1 MKLELSEEQ
10 QMLKQTIKRF
20 LENEIRPYA
29 EEYTDQLIPKE
40 LAHELLKKLIPF
52 GFIVGPFPEEAG
64 GMNLDTISQGIL
76 YEELFRVFP
85 GLGGIAFIT
94 QDTALSLY
102 EDGNEEQINR
112 FIPKLLSGDYIG
124 CVAVTEPDVGSNPS
138 DVKTRAIL
146 EDGRYRMNGQ
156 KIWISNGSISDLAIV
171 LARTEK
177 EAGKKS
183 VSRFIVERSVSE
195 YSTKDIKKL
204 GLNAWPTSELFF
216 DDISVPE
223 ENLLGETGEGL
234 KSTLKAFERA
244 RCFVALYSIG
254 ISQASVDAT
263 IQYVKDRQ
271 QWGKPIGQHQ
281 MVQDM
286 LAEMLTEL
294 DAARLL
300 AYRGLYLIGKG
311 VRCDTQTSMAKYY
324 ATEAGV
330 KITSNAIQI
339 HGGYG
344 LSKEF
349 PVERYFR
356 DARMLTIPD
365 GTSQI
370 QKLII
375 ARNSIGLAAFK

>member
-1 MKLELSEEQ
+1 L
-10 QMLKQTIKRF
+10 
-20 LENEIRPYA
+20 
-29 EEYTDQLIPKE
+29 
-40 LAHELLKKLIPF
+40 
-52 GFIVGPFPEEAG
+52 EAG
-64 GMNLDTISQGIL
+64 T
-76 YEELFRVFP
+76 
-85 GLGGIAFIT
+85 
-94 QDTALSLY
+94 
-102 EDGNEEQINR
+102 
-112 FIPKLLSGDYIG
+112 
-124 CVAVTEPDVGSNPS
+124 
-138 DVKTRAIL
+138 
-146 EDGRYRMNGQ
+146 YRMNGQ
-156 KIWISNGSISDLAIV
+156 KIWISNGSISDLAII

-183 VSRFIVERSVSE
+183 VSRLIVERSVSP
-195 YSTKDIKKL
+195 YSTRDIKKL
-204 GLNAWPTSELFF
+204 GLNSWPTSELFL
-216 DDISVPE
+216 DDISVPQ
-223 ENLLGETGEGL
+223 ENLLGELGEGL
-234 KSTLKAFERA
+234 KSTLKVFERA
-244 RCFVALYSIG
+244 RCFVALFSTG

-263 IQYVKDRQ
+263 IRYVKERE

-281 MVQDM
+281 LIQDK

-330 KITSNAIQI
+330 KITSHAIQI

-365 GTSQI
+365 GTSEI

-375 ARNSIGLAAFK
+375 ARNTIGIPAFK

>member
-1 MKLELSEEQ
+1 MNFEFNEEQ
-10 QMLKQTIKRF
+10 QLLKQSIKKF
-20 LENEIRPYA
+20 LENEIKPYA
-29 EEYTDQLIPKE
+29 EEYADQPIPKQ
-40 LAHELLKKLIPF
+40 LAHELIKKLIPF
-52 GFIVGPFPEEAG
+52 GYVAGPFPQEFG
-64 GMNLDTISQGIL
+64 GMDLDIISQGIL
-76 YEELFRVFP
+76 LEELFRVFP

-94 QDTALSLY
+94 QDTALALFEGGSN
-102 EDGNEEQINR
+102 DQIQR
-112 FIPKLLSGDYIG
+112 FLPKLLTGDYIG
-124 CVAVTEPDVGSNPS
+124 CVAVTEPDIGSNPS
-138 DVKTRAIL
+138 EVKTRASL
-146 EDGRYRMNGQ
+146 VNGQYRVNGQ
-156 KIWISNGSISDLAIV
+156 KTWISNGSISDLAII
-171 LARTEK
+171 LAQIRNADGSQGVSRLIVEH
-177 EAGKKS
+177 S
-183 VSRFIVERSVSE
+183 VSP
-195 YSTKDIKKL
+195 YKYQDIKKL
-204 GLNAWPTSELFF
+204 GLNSWPNSELFF
-216 DDISVPE
+216 DDTFVPK
-223 ENLLGETGEGL
+223 ENLLGEIGGGL
-234 KSTLKAFERA
+234 KSTLKVFERA

-254 ISQASVDAT
+254 ISQAAVDTT

-281 MVQDM
+281 MIQDL

-300 AYRGLYLIGKG
+300 AYRGLYLVGKG
-311 VRCDTQTSMAKYY
+311 VRCDTQTSMAKFY

-344 LSKEF
+344 LSREF

-375 ARNSIGLAAFK
+375 ARNTIGLSAFK

>member
-1 MKLELSEEQ
+1 MKLEFTEEQ
-10 QMLKQTIKRF
+10 QMLKQTVKKF

-40 LAHELLKKLIPF
+40 LAHELIKKLIPF
-52 GFIVGPFPEEAG
+52 GYVVGPFPEEIG
-64 GMNLDTISQGIL
+64 GMNIDTISQGIL
-76 YEELFRVFP
+76 FEELFRVFP
-85 GLGGIAFIT
+85 GLGGIVFIT
-94 QDTALSLY
+94 QDTALSLF
-102 EDGNEEQINR
+102 EDGNKDQIAR

-138 DVKTRAIL
+138 DVKTRAIS
-146 EDGRYRMNGQ
+146 EDDKYRINGQ
-156 KIWISNGSISDLAIV
+156 KIWISNGSISDIAIV
-171 LARTEK
+171 LVRTEK

-183 VSRFIVERSVSE
+183 VSRLIVERSVSH
-195 YSTKDIKKL
+195 YSTHDIKKL
-204 GLNAWPTSELFF
+204 GLNSWPTSELFF
-216 DDISVPE
+216 DDISVPK

-234 KSTLKAFERA
+234 KSTLKVFERA

-263 IQYVKDRQ
+263 IQYVKERE

-300 AYRGLYLIGKG
+300 AFRGLYLIGKG

-375 ARNSIGLAAFK
+375 ARNTIGLPAFK